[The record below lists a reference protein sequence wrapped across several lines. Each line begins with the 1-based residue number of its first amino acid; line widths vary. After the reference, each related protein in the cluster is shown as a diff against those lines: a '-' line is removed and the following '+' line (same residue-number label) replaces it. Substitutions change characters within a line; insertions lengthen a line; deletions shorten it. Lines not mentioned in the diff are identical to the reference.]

1 MEKLIAKPQLGF
13 TEANQLVASRLTD
26 FNGRSRRSEYWW
38 TMLSFLICVF
48 LISKALSAFL
58 PDVLASLITAACW
71 FYVYGVTVRRL
82 QDTGK
87 SKWWVIVSWA
97 ATFASTLYM
106 YFSGLTDT
114 LASVNANPQA
124 AMKVFTDPGLILI
137 GLVNLVTFVAI
148 LVFCCL
154 DSKPEPN
161 KYGES
166 PKYVLAKEEEEVA
179 TAPETTAAEV
189 EEPVSEPAEE
199 VKDNAEEPTN
209 DQEI

>member
-148 LVFCCL
+148 LIFCCL

-179 TAPETTAAEV
+179 TAPETTAAEA
-189 EEPVSEPAEE
+189 EEQVNEPADE
-199 VKDNAEEPTN
+199 VKDNAEGPAN
-209 DQEI
+209 DQEV

>member
-38 TMLSFLICVF
+38 TMLSFIICIF
-48 LISKALSAFL
+48 LISKALSMFL

-148 LVFCCL
+148 LIFCCL

>member
-148 LVFCCL
+148 LIFCCL

-166 PKYVLAKEEEEVA
+166 PKYVLTKEEEEVA

-189 EEPVSEPAEE
+189 EEPANEPTEE

>member
-148 LVFCCL
+148 LIFCCL

-189 EEPVSEPAEE
+189 EEPANEPAEE

>member
-114 LASVNANPQA
+114 LASVNANPQT

-137 GLVNLVTFVAI
+137 GFVNLVTFIAI

-189 EEPVSEPAEE
+189 EEPASEPAEE

>member
-48 LISKALSAFL
+48 LISKALSSFL

-148 LVFCCL
+148 LIFCCL

-189 EEPVSEPAEE
+189 EEPASEPAEE

>member
-124 AMKVFTDPGLILI
+124 ALKVFTDPGLILI

-148 LVFCCL
+148 LIFCCL

-179 TAPETTAAEV
+179 TAPETTAAEA
-189 EEPVSEPAEE
+189 EEQVNEPADE
-199 VKDNAEEPTN
+199 VKDNAEEPAN
-209 DQEI
+209 DQEV

>member
-13 TEANQLVASRLTD
+13 TEANKLVSSRLTD

-38 TMLSFLICVF
+38 SMLSFIICVF
-48 LISKALSAFL
+48 LISKVLSMFL
-58 PDVLASLITAACW
+58 PNVLASLITAACW

-97 ATFASTLYM
+97 GSFASTLYM
-106 YFSGLTDT
+106 YFSGLTDILT
-114 LASVNANPQA
+114 NVNGNPQA
-124 AMKVFTDPGLILI
+124 AMKVFTDPGMILI
-137 GLVNLVTFVAI
+137 GLVNLVTFIAI
-148 LVFCCL
+148 LVFCCI

-166 PKYVLAKEEEEVA
+166 PKYEVVKEETERAHVTKEKSVVK
-179 TAPETTAAEV
+179 V
-189 EEPVSEPAEE
+189 EKPANDTAEE
-199 VKDNAEEPTN
+199 VKNDTEEPASN
-209 DQEI
+209 Q

>member
-58 PDVLASLITAACW
+58 PDVLASLIPAAWW
-71 FYVYGVTVRRL
+71 FYGYGVTVRRL

>member
-38 TMLSFLICVF
+38 TMLSFIICIF
-48 LISKALSAFL
+48 LISKALSMFL

-124 AMKVFTDPGLILI
+124 AMKVFTDPGLLLI
-137 GLVNLVTFVAI
+137 GLVNLVTFIAI

-166 PKYVLAKEEEEVA
+166 PKYVLAKEEEKVA

-189 EEPVSEPAEE
+189 EEPANEPAEE

>member
-148 LVFCCL
+148 LIFCCL

-179 TAPETTAAEV
+179 TAPETTAAEA
-189 EEPVSEPAEE
+189 EEQVNEPADE
-199 VKDNAEEPTN
+199 VKDNAEEPAN
-209 DQEI
+209 DQEV